1 MPFTALTKCMFN
13 ILKMRINLFLFF
25 ISIILFSCNGNKS
38 STDKTKNGD
47 TPNSG
52 TISIS
57 VDESL
62 LPLLKEEVL
71 IFENENP
78 NTKIE
83 LITQPESKG
92 IQGFLENKN
101 RAVIT
106 TRKLTEEEI
115 KFGKQNNLDPLH
127 FFIAYDAVVLI
138 TNNENFD
145 TVISISKVK
154 EMMAGISSTEKT
166 IVFDNNGSGE
176 IQYIKNKFGW

>member
-83 LITQPESKG
+83 LIAQPESKG

-106 TRKLTEEEI
+106 TRI
-115 KFGKQNNLDPLH
+115 YF
-127 FFIAYDAVVLI
+127 
-138 TNNENFD
+138 
-145 TVISISKVK
+145 
-154 EMMAGISSTEKT
+154 
-166 IVFDNNGSGE
+166 
-176 IQYIKNKFGW
+176 